1 MTRDAAASLRLAPLP
16 PGHVPAVAAE
26 METYVRTLGFVPNS
40 VLTMQRKPDLLKGFG
55 RIQSAIWSPDSTVDR
70 GFKRLIAHLSAKTA
84 GDAYSMA
91 HTASGSL
98 HFGIAPE
105 KLAALGDYRT
115 SSLFSAAERAALN
128 LAVAASTQPN
138 AVTDD
143 HFHALHRHWS
153 EAAIIEIV
161 AVIAMA
167 GFLTRW
173 NTTFATP
180 LEDEP
185 NAVAEHHLAPQG
197 WRAGAHRS

>member
-16 PGHVPAVAAE
+16 PGHVPAVAGE

-70 GFKRLIAHLSAKTA
+70 GFKRLVAHLAAKTA

-91 HTASGSL
+91 HTASGAL
-98 HFGIAPE
+98 HFGIEPE
-105 KLAALGDYRT
+105 KLAALGDYRR
-115 SSLFSAAERAALN
+115 SRLFSAAERAALN

-143 HFHALHRHWS
+143 HFHTLHRHWS
-153 EAAIIEIV
+153 EAAIVEIV

-197 WRAGAHRS
+197 WRAGAHRR